1 MMVVCCMTG
10 CNKTS
15 DTVDEKTEKACIV
28 PEISEDIF
36 VNIKNADMTFAKGM
50 PMKEFN
56 FDIYSRERLDPEKI
70 EITFDT
76 DVEYSCEQLYA
87 EEVATV
93 QDGYGYASLCAYNDI
108 QIKKAQENQNLT
120 FEDYNKVVE
129 EDKIADLY
137 YYTYIVICKMEEK
150 EIPEDVEINNI
161 NIKYKEREYN
171 YNIGSIKFDYV
182 SETYYKFA
190 RYLAGNNSAIVPSNG
205 LSYYPLDRPNE
216 IYFDSVLTT
225 LKKEVV
231 ITDISFS
238 NVKDMEMDKAVVY
251 ITNDEGTIQSE
262 FEKGTELVIPK
273 NSQVNFS
280 LFYTMKNPNKV
291 GYCCVPELNVKYKIG
306 KKEGRFDYSM
316 IAYSF
321 ETLYEN
327 YAYNVDGIDIF
338 NLYMNYK

>member
-1 MMVVCCMTG
+1 MVVCCMTG

-15 DTVDEKTEKACIV
+15 DTVDENTEKACIV

-56 FDIYSRERLDPEKI
+56 FDIYSRERLDTEKI

-93 QDGYGYASLCAYNDI
+93 EDGYGYALLCAYNDI

-190 RYLAGNNSAIVPSNG
+190 KYLAGNNSAIVPSNG

-225 LKKEVV
+225 LKKEVI